1 MYSRKAWGGGVE
13 PYILTKFVKYQP
25 NGEQDDAD
33 PVIAAVIFEYSE
45 NELLGKESPSA
56 PGQVRIADLIA
67 SQTQD

>member
-13 PYILTKFVKYQP
+13 PYILAKFVKYQP

-33 PVIAAVIFEYSE
+33 PVIAAAIFEYSE

-56 PGQVRIADLIA
+56 PGQVCVSGLLSSRIPD
-67 SQTQD
+67 